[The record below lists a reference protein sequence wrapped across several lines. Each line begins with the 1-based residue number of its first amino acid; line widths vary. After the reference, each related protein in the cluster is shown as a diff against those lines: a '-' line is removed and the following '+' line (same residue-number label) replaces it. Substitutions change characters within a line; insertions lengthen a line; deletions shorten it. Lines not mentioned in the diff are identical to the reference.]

1 MEHSILVLF
10 HDFYSI
16 LSSLRMS
23 TPSPVGLV
31 RSICGESILWSSLK
45 AQEQPTLGAL
55 CSLEKG
61 CHLTPSLE
69 AWSVGGGR
77 WVPT

>member
-23 TPSPVGLV
+23 M
-31 RSICGESILWSSLK
+31 CGESILWSSLK
-45 AQEQPTLGAL
+45 AQEQPMLGAL
-55 CSLEKG
+55 CSLERG
-61 CHLTPSLE
+61 CHLTHSLE